1 MPLLKGTY
9 CFKEMAEWT
18 SKHGIV
24 IAMSLIFFMWKISFI
39 AHDMNAQFLG
49 PLNMRFGRGGE
60 KENICR
66 GPHSSETICEKI
78 VKFSSFFHDVRYV
91 QVSQRARKK
100 LKDRKIMPR
109 RGMHACKWYQKQID
123 QAPIMS
129 SNSVYVLKFNYTCD
143 LSSIST
149 ASFQILACHRRK
161 LKSQD
166 TVGR

>member
-1 MPLLKGTY
+1 
-9 CFKEMAEWT
+9 
-18 SKHGIV
+18 
-24 IAMSLIFFMWKISFI
+24 MSLIFFMWKISFI

-109 RGMHACKWYQKQID
+109 MHANNIKNQID
-123 QAPIMS
+123 QAPLRVDLN
-129 SNSVYVLKFNYTCD
+129 SNP
-143 LSSIST
+143 LSSVVST

>member
-1 MPLLKGTY
+1 
-9 CFKEMAEWT
+9 
-18 SKHGIV
+18 
-24 IAMSLIFFMWKISFI
+24 MSLIFFMWKISFI

-109 RGMHACKWYQKQID
+109 MHANNIKNQID
-123 QAPIMS
+123 QAPLRVDLN
-129 SNSVYVLKFNYTCD
+129 SNPL
-143 LSSIST
+143 LSGVST
-149 ASFQILACHRRK
+149 ASIQILACHRRK